1 MGFEA
6 QKIAL
11 IVDDSRV
18 ARDVLARMLVNHG
31 IRAEMAES
39 AETALEHLVNARPD
53 VIFMDHMMP
62 GMDGLQAVEAIKKN
76 PETAT
81 IPIMMYTSQAGEL
94 YVGQARA
101 LGAVGVLPKQ
111 IKPVQLSEMLASLHL
126 IPGTRNTVPEVDE
139 SISNAAPD
147 PDRAGVN
154 RVREAADWVEMH
166 HWLEQMLDQHSRTLR
181 ADIEASVARIMQ
193 DSVAG
198 HDTKSAALFMEN
210 ASTGDRLRKGFF
222 LVAAASI
229 LMATLFWLY
238 LDKKQIWH
246 LVYEQNSHL
255 INALSSQQSAQLM
268 QATNVRKNAAVRP
281 DRMALNQF
289 SETLARLERAVNQYA
304 VYDTSD
310 ILLSDNRMELIQD
323 LVGQLRAIGFTGMIQ
338 LDSYVGDYCY
348 VQGDD
353 GGLARAPEDLPVDA
367 CDQIGLNTEVATTL
381 SGTQSLAFANFL
393 ATLHDDEAQGIHI
406 EIIPHGNNDAAF
418 AYPAPSQDT
427 MAGEWNR
434 IAQQNNR
441 VQVRLVPDLTSAPS
455 ARFAEAWPYPAN

>member
-1 MGFEA
+1 
-6 QKIAL
+6 
-11 IVDDSRV
+11 
-18 ARDVLARMLVNHG
+18 
-31 IRAEMAES
+31 
-39 AETALEHLVNARPD
+39 
-53 VIFMDHMMP
+53 
-62 GMDGLQAVEAIKKN
+62 
-76 PETAT
+76 
-81 IPIMMYTSQAGEL
+81 
-94 YVGQARA
+94 
-101 LGAVGVLPKQ
+101 
-111 IKPVQLSEMLASLHL
+111 
-126 IPGTRNTVPEVDE
+126 
-139 SISNAAPD
+139 
-147 PDRAGVN
+147 
-154 RVREAADWVEMH
+154 
-166 HWLEQMLDQHSRTLR
+166 
-181 ADIEASVARIMQ
+181 
-193 DSVAG
+193 
-198 HDTKSAALFMEN
+198 
-210 ASTGDRLRKGFF
+210 
-222 LVAAASI
+222 
-229 LMATLFWLY
+229 
-238 LDKKQIWH
+238 
-246 LVYEQNSHL
+246 
-255 INALSSQQSAQLM
+255 M

-323 LVGQLRAIGFTGMIQ
+323 LVGQLRAIGFTGVIQ

-353 GGLARAPEDLPVDA
+353 GSLARAPEDLPVDA

-406 EIIPHGNNDAAF
+406 EIVPHGNNDAAF